1 MHLLTYAEFPS
12 VQGQNVSE
20 GHQSTSAL
28 LELIRGEIKR
38 LRRRSILKSEL
49 YSYLLD
55 LVEEDA
61 NIANEDVCILLCLIT
76 RLTFLA
82 EIGRAHV

>member
-1 MHLLTYAEFPS
+1 M
-12 VQGQNVSE
+12 QGQNVSE

-82 EIGRAHV
+82 VLFPGF